1 MWPKLR
7 KNLEQWQGALIIG
20 ISVTLCVVG
29 GSITGIFQLLEWA
42 SLDQYY
48 RLRPSESKES
58 RITIVTIDEA
68 DLTRLSWPL
77 SDKLMAKLIL
87 NLKAHKPEAIG
98 LDIYRDIP
106 VEPGHEKLIEVFQST
121 PNLVGIEKVAGETIA
136 PPPALSKLN
145 QVGFADL
152 LIDAD
157 GKVRR
162 ALITVATENSLR
174 EGLGVK
180 LALMYLGK
188 RGVSLQIVDENQRK
202 YQLGKAIFTP
212 LTASSGVYAGPDT
225 GGYQILLNYR
235 GRRETFSS
243 ISISQV
249 LDGDIPEDLIRDRI
263 ILIGTTAESLKDV
276 FSTPFNTNL
285 LEKTSMMPGI
295 VVHAN
300 ITSQILSA
308 ALEGR
313 VLLRVFNQYWEW
325 LWMGM
330 WSFSGSLF
338 TWWLLQSPKFGNNA
352 FFAGT
357 IIVMG
362 LSSLILVGISYG
374 AFISG
379 WVLPIFTPWIGLM
392 SAATI
397 ATNYHSYWQLNK
409 TNQQLEDANQKLE
422 DYAQTLEQKVQQRT
436 RELEI
441 AKQAADAAS
450 QAKSEFLA
458 NMNHELRTPLN
469 GIMGYAQILE
479 RSNSVNTEDKSK
491 VEVILRCGSHLLT
504 LINDVLDLSK
514 IEAGKMELH
523 PAYIYLP
530 SLLHNVVEMC
540 EIKAQMKGIAFIYEQ
555 DTKLPTGINA
565 DEKRLRQV
573 LINLLGN
580 AIKFTEKGVVTFKA
594 NQIENGKFR
603 FEIQDTGI
611 GMTPEQSQRLFR
623 AFEQVGSDKYKSN
636 VEGTGLGLA
645 ISQRIIQLMGSEIQ
659 VKSESGVG
667 SVFWF
672 EVDFPSI
679 NNDSVNERISSEEQK
694 QGEIVGVKGKA
705 PKILVVDDR
714 YDSCCVIMN
723 LLKPLGFEVCEAS
736 SGKDG
741 LEKIEQFEPNLVIT
755 DLVMPEMDGFEMTQK
770 LRASEKSK
778 NLILIAS
785 SANVFESVQKSF
797 LEAGGNDFLPKPVEV
812 NQLLKLLQT
821 HLNLEWVYEESIK
834 SPRLQEEK
842 EETNEEL
849 IFPPLTELQNLYE
862 LAMKGHLKGIIKQAK
877 IIEQLD
883 TKYVPFCQNLQKLAE
898 DFRRSRN
905 YSTNFRCYG
914 KLVFRE
920 QEAGKSGVS
929 PRQRRKG
936 MRTKRGNSRMS

>member
-7 KNLEQWQGALIIG
+7 KNLEEWQGALIIG

-42 SLDQYY
+42 SLDQFY
-48 RLRPSESKES
+48 RFRPSEPIES
-58 RITIVTIDEA
+58 RITIVTIDET
-68 DLTRLSWPL
+68 DLTRLNWPL

-87 NLKAHKPEAIG
+87 NLRAYKPKAIG

-106 VEPGHEKLIEVFQST
+106 VEPGHEKLIEVFEST
-121 PNLVGIEKVAGETIA
+121 PNLVGIEKVAGERIA

-145 QVGFADL
+145 QVGSSDIL
-152 LIDAD
+152 LDAD

-162 ALITVATENSLR
+162 ALITVAREDVLR

-180 LALMYLGK
+180 LALMYLEKKGIT
-188 RGVSLQIVDENQRK
+188 LQVVDENQLS

-212 LTASSGVYAGPDT
+212 ITPTSGVYAGPDT

-235 GRRETFSS
+235 GKRETFPS
-243 ISISQV
+243 ISISRV

-263 ILIGTTAESLKDV
+263 IMIGTTAESLKDV
-276 FSTPFNTNL
+276 FSTPFNSNLLQKTNL
-285 LEKTSMMPGI
+285 MPGI

-300 ITSQILSA
+300 IASQILSG

-313 VLLRVFNQYWEW
+313 VLLRIFNQYWEC

-330 WSFSGSLF
+330 WSFTGSLL
-338 TWWLLQSPKFGNNA
+338 TWGLLQFPKFGNNA

-362 LSSLILVGISYG
+362 LSSFTLVGTSYG
-374 AFISG
+374 AFIIG
-379 WVLPIFTPWIGLM
+379 WILPVFTPWVGLM
-392 SAATI
+392 SAAMIT
-397 ATNYHSYWQLNK
+397 TNYHSYWQLNK

-422 DYAQTLEQKVQQRT
+422 DYAQTLEQKVQERT

-479 RSNSVNTEDKSK
+479 RSQTVNTEDKNK
-491 VEVILRCGSHLLT
+491 VAVILRCGSHLLT

-530 SLLHNVVEMC
+530 NVLHNVVEMC
-540 EIKAQMKGIAFIYEQ
+540 EIKAQMKGISFIYEK
-555 DTKLPTGINA
+555 DAKLPTGINA

-594 NQIENGKFR
+594 NHTENGKFR

-623 AFEQVGSDKYKSN
+623 AFEQVGSNTYKSN

-645 ISQRIIQLMGSEIQ
+645 ISQRIVQLMGSEIQ

-672 EVDFPSI
+672 EIDFPFT
-679 NNDSVNERISSEEQK
+679 NDDSVNEQISSDQQK
-694 QGEIVGVKGKA
+694 QGEIVRVKGKS
-705 PKILVVDDR
+705 PKILVVDDQ
-714 YDSCCVIMN
+714 YDSCSVIVS
-723 LLKPLGFEVCEAS
+723 LLKPLGFEVFEAS

-755 DLVMPEMDGFEMTQK
+755 DLVMPEMDGFEMMRK
-770 LRASEKSK
+770 VRDSEKGK
-778 NLILIAS
+778 NLIVIAS
-785 SANVFESVQKSF
+785 SANVFESVQNSF

-812 NQLLKLLQT
+812 SQLLKLLQT
-821 HLNLEWVYEESIK
+821 HLNLEWVYEESRKLPGI
-834 SPRLQEEK
+834 EAEK
-842 EETNEEL
+842 ENTNEEL

-862 LAMKGHLKGIIKQAK
+862 LAMKGHLKGIVKQAK

-883 TKYVPFCQNLQKLAE
+883 TKYVPFSQNLQKLAE
-898 DFRRSRN
+898 DFRD
-905 YSTNFRCYG
+905 
-914 KLVFRE
+914 
-920 QEAGKSGVS
+920 QEIIQLISDA
-929 PRQRRKG
+929 
-936 MRTKRGNSRMS
+936 MAN